1 MNMIEAPLNN
11 ANEEEEFMYAL
22 VPLRSCFLCQ
32 ASLFDE
38 RTYPLPKVT
47 PGEAAVI
54 VDSDQRQ
61 DNFKRGIVTAFSYET
76 GLHTIQIDS
85 IETLDCYGREIRND
99 LQSSFSTESIISP
112 RKRIANWRI
121 ARKQPTRS
129 LLCTAEMQYKT
140 SPYRPCSRSCSAIL
154 DFIRG

>member
-1 MNMIEAPLNN
+1 MIEAPLTN

-22 VPLRSCFLCQ
+22 VPLRSGLFCQ

-38 RTYPLPKVT
+38 RTYPLPQVI

-61 DNFKRGIVTAFSYET
+61 DNFKRGVVIAYSYET

-99 LQSSFSTESIISP
+99 LQSSFSTEYIFRRVKGLQIGMSQESSP
-112 RKRIANWRI
+112 RDLSCVPLQRSTKHPLIVPVAVPV
-121 ARKQPTRS
+121 ARS
-129 LLCTAEMQYKT
+129 LT
-140 SPYRPCSRSCSAIL
+140 S
-154 DFIRG
+154 